1 MQEISDSGAKV
12 LHNRSIQI
20 GERFDCSII
29 AKSTFQDGE
38 GSKVCKKI
46 ETNEIKSI
54 VNNTNIV
61 NVEVKIPNVVDKI
74 EVFKNLLENNV
85 LVNNYKN
92 TNGEVSKV
100 QFCANKADVNR
111 IQKLL
116 EDRGYEVKINDI
128 SKLSII
134 GYGVIQDNQTLEKVL
149 EILDKKAEILDINL
163 TQSKIE
169 IIGKNIDD
177 NIVNELHKKLIET
190 A

>member
-1 MQEISDSGAKV
+1 M
-12 LHNRSIQI
+12 
-20 GERFDCSII
+20 
-29 AKSTFQDGE
+29 
-38 GSKVCKKI
+38 
-46 ETNEIKSI
+46 
-54 VNNTNIV
+54 
-61 NVEVKIPNVVDKI
+61 
-74 EVFKNLLENNV
+74 
-85 LVNNYKN
+85 
-92 TNGEVSKV
+92 
-100 QFCANKADVNR
+100 
-111 IQKLL
+111 